1 MTDVERNDLR
11 EAALQ
16 MRIKAMYQEA
26 LDIAT
31 ERLKDFLQKKQQV
44 DDGKIKPPAYYDTPE
59 KVERWKR

>member
-11 EAALQ
+11 EATLQ

-31 ERLKDFLQKKQQV
+31 ERLKDFLRKKQQV
-44 DDGKIKPPAYYDTPE
+44 DDGKI
-59 KVERWKR
+59 

>member
-16 MRIKAMYQEA
+16 MRIKEMYQEA

-31 ERLKDFLQKKQQV
+31 ERLKDFLQKSNKWTM
-44 DDGKIKPPAYYDTPE
+44 A
-59 KVERWKR
+59 R